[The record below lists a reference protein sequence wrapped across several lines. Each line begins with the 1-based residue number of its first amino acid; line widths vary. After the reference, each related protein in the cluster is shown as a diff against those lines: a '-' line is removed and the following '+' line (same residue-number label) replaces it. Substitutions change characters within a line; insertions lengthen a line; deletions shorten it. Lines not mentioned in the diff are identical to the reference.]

1 MYNKQGVPISPTIL
15 PMMFYPNLDYHNRE
29 YQKRYYKIDRFQIR
43 QDKQGDI
50 LILLKLKD
58 PSEPHE
64 QFNYI
69 IDNYRNHFVGS
80 EVTLRFV
87 DEIPTLPSG
96 KEDYCVSEYEYKRI
110 EN

>member
-1 MYNKQGVPISPTIL
+1 
-15 PMMFYPNLDYHNRE
+15 MMFYPNLDYHNRE